1 MIRLINDMNGFSYFN
16 TSNVEAIS
24 MSKYPDQYGEYIDN
38 YTTLKFRD
46 TPNFNTYYRF
56 KITKDYAHYNPVI
69 NQDNPKWFRIVRFDN
84 GGPDKAIL
92 IGGRLGEVIVAKAS
106 ELLTLEN
113 IDAPFCERERKRAEL
128 MKYKYFDPNPIINEH
143 KLLAFFEKYNE
154 EKIWEFP
161 VQDYNLLGR
170 LVWIEYKE
178 SLKDAKSNENT
189 LGTTD
194 EDGNFTPTVNDF
206 SFTSEM
212 KERLITANSK
222 LRYEKDYYLAY
233 FPYTYNIHS
242 YTRIDLPRRTYTMGV
257 IIRADLQAN
266 EPHIVV
272 MEMNDDNNVKFVCD
286 DEANFYYD
294 TQDDN
299 NGTDFNPFEA
309 TKNYTPYGIYIE
321 PEEEESEEE
330 ETTPEE
336 ESEESQEGEDQVIQY
351 DDVII
356 HIKSENSE
364 EESGEDTEDEEDIER
379 DSEEEE
385 SNNEINS

>member
-16 TSNVEAIS
+16 TSNVEAIG
-24 MSKYPDQYGEYIDN
+24 MNKYPDQYGEYIDN

-194 EDGNFTPTVNDF
+194 EDGNFTPIVNDF

-212 KERLITANSK
+212 KERLITTNSK

-309 TKNYTPYGIYIE
+309 TTML
-321 PEEEESEEE
+321 
-330 ETTPEE
+330 
-336 ESEESQEGEDQVIQY
+336 
-351 DDVII
+351 
-356 HIKSENSE
+356 
-364 EESGEDTEDEEDIER
+364 
-379 DSEEEE
+379 
-385 SNNEINS
+385 